1 MWYQSKDSL
10 RQLPRPTRTLPVQVP
25 WTTLYVY
32 LGAASKDIIA
42 TLSGKGGSTPGDGQE
57 DGGGTNWVNFGFMI
71 ASFCTATA
79 AVLYLGRVIR
89 RAVQKAEAGL
99 AAGAAGVGAGV
110 AYSAVA
116 LGDDFEGATGTAG
129 LKTVKP

>member
-1 MWYQSKDSL
+1 MVVLDKQSL
-10 RQLPRPTRTLPVQVP
+10 RSQPLHTLPVQVP

-42 TLSGKGGSTPGDGQE
+42 TLSGKGGSTPDGQE
-57 DGGGTNWVNFGFMI
+57 DGGGTNWVNLGFMA
-71 ASFCTATA
+71 ASFCTAVA

-116 LGDDFEGATGTAG
+116 LGDDLEGATGASG

>member
-1 MWYQSKDSL
+1 M
-10 RQLPRPTRTLPVQVP
+10 P

-42 TLSGKGGSTPGDGQE
+42 TLSGKTSGTAGSDDDQAN
-57 DGGGTNWVNFGFMI
+57 GGTNWVNLGFML
-71 ASFCTATA
+71 ASFCTAVA

-99 AAGAAGVGAGV
+99 AAGTGAGAGLGAGV

-116 LGDDFEGATGTAG
+116 PGDDLEVAGG
-129 LKTVKP
+129 LKAVKP